1 MTHATYAFLIP
12 IDDPDADD
20 ETLAKE
26 AERLFEHRFDDRLN
40 ENNWNHQ
47 ECLVLCN
54 GRVVN
59 INPEDDALFREA
71 EQLPQDKRYKWARL
85 TALRCVANQLELGGR
100 PSLVVDPTELKPME
114 AYWDDFDSLMSQ
126 IMLEIPPRLAALWAK
141 GPMLPPTDG
150 PDGSWFERYCRDVWG
165 RQMELLLRSMEC
177 QKPPFIR
184 DGSPYE
190 CCAFDLLRDSDNKE
204 HDAILFV
211 DIHT

>member
-71 EQLPQDKRYKWARL
+71 EQLPQEARYQWARL
-85 TALRCVANQLELGGR
+85 TALRCVANRLEFGVDPSR
-100 PSLVVDPTELKPME
+100 PSAMK
-114 AYWDDFDSLMSQ
+114 A
-126 IMLEIPPRLAALWAK
+126 
-141 GPMLPPTDG
+141 
-150 PDGSWFERYCRDVWG
+150 
-165 RQMELLLRSMEC
+165 
-177 QKPPFIR
+177 
-184 DGSPYE
+184 
-190 CCAFDLLRDSDNKE
+190 
-204 HDAILFV
+204 H
-211 DIHT
+211 